1 MRKILVYSQPKLH
14 FLIRRLV
21 ALLLLLLFIGGF
33 LLRAKYHNEF
43 VAGQQYHQLLIVY
56 GLAFIGIVSYLGFSY
71 HHLAQDKFQVAR
83 INDQKTGLWLNLHG
97 FRTRRIYV
105 AFEWLTVQNN
115 RTGIQLNYRRALALT
130 RRDKMM
136 LVGRGSITLDTR
148 VFDKKVLVSF
158 AHQLEATNQE
168 EVAAGFSEII
178 ERDIKTTKMPKMTL
192 WKWFSVGATIL
203 FLGFIIWMG
212 NAPTIKPSK
221 EVRAK
226 TELAKNGYHQLLDY
240 QKPGQVVKARSLQLV
255 INHLYHAISTDEK
268 DLVIMNVTASN
279 QGTNNELSLS
289 GSNFN
294 MYDDWSLRNEKEGE
308 TFDIGGR
315 LNDNQVI
322 IDGKEQPI
330 INILQEGYEVTKNTA
345 PRTFNIVLY
354 KPNDPAFDIVY
365 QGFYYDI
372 NSKPERGEDT
382 SFVLHVKDSQLEEL
396 TNG

>member
-56 GLAFIGIVSYLGFSY
+56 GLAFIGILSYLGFSY

-130 RRDKMM
+130 RRDKLM
-136 LVGRGSITLDTR
+136 LVGRGSVTLDSR

-158 AHQLEATNQE
+158 ARQLEAVNQE

-178 ERDIKTTKMPKMTL
+178 DRDIKPTKLPKISL
-192 WKWFSVGATIL
+192 WKWLCVGITLFFLGATI
-203 FLGFIIWMG
+203 WDT
-212 NAPTIKPSK
+212 NSATTKPTK

-226 TELAKNGYHQLLDY
+226 TEFARNGYHKAQTY
-240 QKPGQVVKARSLQLV
+240 QKPGQVVKTRKLKLV
-255 INHLYHAISTDEK
+255 VNHIYRATSTDEK
-268 DLVIMNVTASN
+268 PLVILNVTAS
-279 QGTNNELSLS
+279 GHKVDDGLSVAGGDFYL
-289 GSNFN
+289 
-294 MYDDWSLRNEKEGE
+294 YRKWSLKDEKDDEY
-308 TFDIGGR
+308 FDMAGHKN
-315 LNDNQVI
+315 LNYLLL
-322 IDGKEQPI
+322 DGKEQPI
-330 INILQEGYEVTKNTA
+330 INILKEGYEVSGDTP
-345 PRTFNIVLY
+345 PRTFNIVMN
-354 KPNDPAFDIVY
+354 KPNQAAFDIVY
-365 QGFYYDI
+365 QGFYYDL
-372 NSKPERGEDT
+372 NKKPSSSDDT
-382 SFVLHVKDSQLEEL
+382 SFVLHVKEKQLEEL